1 MGFFFQVFYFYP
13 LFCCCF
19 FIFSTYHVW
28 DNFFHISIVPSKFEA
43 YGSWGAQLMFVVWT
57 KWFEDLLPN
66 SAFWVS
72 IGCISGRIF
81 TLPTA
86 KILYCHQVPNIYS
99 ASIPLANAVSQD
111 PIFPSNCG
119 LKGLKGA
126 FIQGAFDQCVV
137 FQWLKV
143 LTCAPIFYLHWNRD
157 SSKNLWC
164 IKSTVTLSLHC
175 HQT

>member
-86 KILYCHQVPNIYS
+86 KILYCHQVPNKCWYLLLILCLVFLWTLNLRKHCPLHCITS
-99 ASIPLANAVSQD
+99 APSQGMVRSLLFCYHRLSVCPGCG
-111 PIFPSNCG
+111 PIFIG
-119 LKGLKGA
+119 ITWD
-126 FIQGAFDQCVV
+126 F
-137 FQWLKV
+137 
-143 LTCAPIFYLHWNRD
+143 
-157 SSKNLWC
+157 
-164 IKSTVTLSLHC
+164 
-175 HQT
+175 